1 MNYDE
6 LSDLLKVLADPSRL
20 KILELI
26 SCEGLKACEIL
37 EYFHFSQPTL
47 SYHMKLLYRS
57 GLVHKSRQGRWI
69 FYRLNNQKVDEFNQ
83 MIQHVFGA
91 NFDQCLCQ
99 NLEAHENKE

>member
-6 LSDLLKVLADPSRL
+6 LSDVLKVIADPNRL

-47 SYHMKLLYRS
+47 SYHMKLLYSS

-69 FYRLNNQKVDEFNQ
+69 FYRLNDQRVDQVKEMFQ
-83 MIQHVFGA
+83 QVFGA
-91 NFDQCLCQ
+91 DQSQCLCQ
-99 NLEAHENKE
+99 EIRLQEAER